1 LLVAHRVSDLPASDS
16 PQFAA
21 DDRFVR
27 ALLRRLVGDRHLVDD
42 LAQETWLAAVR
53 HSRNGGAFG
62 RAWLGTVARNFVLQ
76 ALRGALR
83 RQLREQATARDIAAD
98 AAPTDGEHRG
108 RVLAAV
114 QSLPA
119 PYGELLRLRYFDD
132 LLPTEIAAKLQRPIE
147 TVRTQLKRALQRL
160 HRALR

>member
-1 LLVAHRVSDLPASDS
+1 VNDHPASDGD
-16 PQFAA
+16 QFAA

-27 ALLRRLVGDRHLVDD
+27 ALLRRLVSDPHLVDD

-53 HSRNGGAFG
+53 QSRSGGVFG

-76 ALRGALR
+76 ALRGNQR
-83 RQLREQATARDIAAD
+83 RLLREQEAARNPATDE
-98 AAPTDGEHRG
+98 PYTDGEAHA

-114 QSLPA
+114 QALPA